1 MAGRRTVY
9 GGGGGGGGLNSDVI
23 LLQNQRVPL
32 ILSSSSSFL
41 GSRSMVSFE
50 DTRVGNKPL
59 FCSTFDQENN
69 MEEDEEEDQMDDQ
82 YFHQPEKKRRLTP
95 NQVQFLE
102 KSFELENKLEPE
114 RKIQLAKNLGLQPR
128 QVAIWFQNRRARWKT
143 KHLEKDYEGLQSN
156 YNSLKVNYDNLLKE
170 RDKLKDE
177 VSQLTDKLMI
187 KQDSSDLP
195 SIIKSDSS
203 YVFEA
208 DQSDLSLEEE
218 TDKQQEQEQ
227 EQEQAY
233 VLPEKIEETDYSD
246 DTCSNIPCYFTF
258 PDEEQAFGF
267 WSY

>member
-1 MAGRRTVY
+1 MAGRRAVY
-9 GGGGGGGGLNSDVI
+9 GGGGGGLNSDSI

-32 ILSSSSSFL
+32 ILSSSSSL

-50 DTRVGNKPL
+50 DTRVGGNKQL
-59 FCSTFDQENN
+59 FCSPFDQENN
-69 MEEDEEEDQMDDQ
+69 IEEEEEDQMDE

-156 YNSLKVNYDNLLKE
+156 YNSLKANYDNLLKE
-170 RDKLKDE
+170 RDRLKDE
-177 VSQLTDKLMI
+177 VSELTGKLMM
-187 KQDSSDLP
+187 KQDEKGESDLP

-203 YVFEA
+203 YMFEA
-208 DQSDLSLEEE
+208 DHSDLSLEDEE
-218 TDKQQEQEQ
+218 YKPQEQQEQEQ
-227 EQEQAY
+227 LY

-246 DTCSNIPCYFTF
+246 DTSSNIPCYFTF
-258 PDEEQAFGF
+258 PDEDQAFGF